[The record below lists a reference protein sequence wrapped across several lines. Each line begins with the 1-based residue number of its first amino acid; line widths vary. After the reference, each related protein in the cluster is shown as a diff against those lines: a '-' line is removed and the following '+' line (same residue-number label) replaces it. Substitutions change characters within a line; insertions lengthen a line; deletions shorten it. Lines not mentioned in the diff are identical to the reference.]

1 MAKEHHFSIFKGSSW
16 YGKKLSLRPTLKLC
30 NVFAGNIQKDTQGH
44 DFFVERTEITWQK
57 DTNGR
62 KLIEMRKKKSVQKP
76 KHIHGIKIYTEV
88 SKGQSW
94 QKKKKTPV
102 TWKTDWEIFPERL
115 IVNLE
120 VFDCQQRNST
130 QYSQWILPSS
140 KNVHVEFLTCNQNS
154 SKIIRRIYTN
164 IFWNA

>member
-1 MAKEHHFSIFKGSSW
+1 M
-16 YGKKLSLRPTLKLC
+16 LLRPTLKFC
-30 NVFAGNIQKDTQGH
+30 NIFAGNIQKDTQGH
-44 DFFVERTEITWQK
+44 DFFVKKTEITWHK

-62 KLIEMRKKKSVQKP
+62 KLIEMRKKRVYKNP
-76 KHIHGIKIYTEV
+76 NTYTELKSTQKWV
-88 SKGQSW
+88 KGKVG
-94 QKKKKTPV
+94 KKKKKKNTPV

-120 VFDCQQRNST
+120 IFGCQQRNSI
-130 QYSQWILPSS
+130 QYSQWILLSS